1 MILYK
6 SPIIGIIKKIIS
18 KILLGI
24 YKVVSVFHLK
34 ATVLVLTIGVL
45 LLVTGSFGA
54 EPVLKT
60 AFWGLLGVTLLYAL
74 VATVRSFLKFGQK
87 IFGGKSAG
95 DSPDGV
101 VDVPDGQESGRGQG
115 NFATASRDGGIPR
128 NDGGYGANDGFAE
141 RRSAVYEN
149 GHGSDVITAEKRPVT
164 TEGAVLYPKYYA
176 VKQNRNYVMAE
187 YEDRYELFVK
197 YNGGLKRVRT
207 DYKR

>member
-34 ATVLVLTIGVL
+34 ATALVLAVGVL
-45 LLVTGSFGA
+45 LLVTGSFGT

-60 AFWGLLGVTLLYAL
+60 VFWGFLGVTLLYAL

-101 VDVPDGQESGRGQG
+101 VDVPEGQSGRGQG
-115 NFATASRDGGIPR
+115 NFTTAPR
-128 NDGGYGANDGFAE
+128 NDGGFPPNDGNYGANDGFTE

-149 GHGSDVITAEKRPVT
+149 DGSDVITAEKRPVT
-164 TEGAVLYPKYYA
+164 TAGSVLYPKYYA

-197 YNGGLKRVRT
+197 CNGGLKRVRT